1 MNDEG
6 QEELQK
12 LQQEKV
18 KAEQDRLQNSY
29 RDKGFQKISYK
40 EYEALRNKKKPAK
53 KIPAHIQL
61 ILGTPF
67 LIICCFGLIFIPYM
81 LFVIAT
87 GKDASA
93 HKSSPSAITK
103 SSSDAKAAS
112 LKGTKAK

>member
-12 LQQEKV
+12 LEQEKI
-18 KAEQDRLQNSY
+18 KAEQDRLQNVY

-40 EYEALRNKKKPAK
+40 EYEALRSKKKTPQ
-53 KIPAHIQL
+53 KIPVPIQF

-67 LIICCFGLIFIPYM
+67 LIIFCFGIFFIPYM

-93 HKSSPSAITK
+93 DKSSPSAITK
-103 SSSDAKAAS
+103 TSSDAKTSS
-112 LKGTKAK
+112 LKSSQAK

>member
-12 LQQEKV
+12 LEQEKI
-18 KAEQDRLQNSY
+18 KAEQDRLQNVY

-40 EYEALRNKKKPAK
+40 EYEALRNKKKTPK
-53 KIPAHIQL
+53 KIPAHIQF

-67 LIICCFGLIFIPYM
+67 LILFCFGIFFIPYM

-93 HKSSPSAITK
+93 QKSSPSSITK
-103 SSSDAKAAS
+103 SSSEAKPAS
-112 LKGTKAK
+112 VKGSKAK